1 MDYRIS
7 ELEQR
12 YVVLCYGMKLLAPT
26 ADNNNNPLRSRILNP
41 LRSGTVT
48 GDRDNNELIEC
59 KETERIGK
67 KIGQRRTAGR
77 QNHTQKYLPPTGND
91 DYYLPP
97 TGAC

>member
-48 GDRDNNELIEC
+48 GDRDNNELIER

-67 KIGQRRTAGR
+67 KLDRGGQQEDKITHKNTFRRPAT
-77 QNHTQKYLPPTGND
+77 TTTTYP
-91 DYYLPP
+91 
-97 TGAC
+97 